1 MIEDLQG
8 NRLAQDP
15 NGYDSEGLVAMPDG
29 SFRVSDEY
37 GPFITHFTASG
48 RAIARLSPLD
58 GSLPRELVNRVP
70 NRGMEGLTI
79 TPNGRMLVGIMQ
91 SALQQTDLNGSN
103 AKNIVPVRVV
113 TYDLRTHALHEY
125 LFLLDDPKADG
136 TAVSEIA
143 AVSNNT
149 FLVDER
155 DGNFP
160 APGGYKKLWKI
171 SLNGATDVG
180 PAGHVQG
187 ATYDA
192 AHGGLLIGGK
202 TIEALTVGEKT
213 ADAAATLAQAGI
225 TPVSSTLFL
234 DVDALLLSLDDFGI
248 AGVTNAAPPWQLQSK
263 ISPATGHQD
272 NGEYLEID
280 MDKVSPSTG
289 AAQTSTATATIHVTK
304 G

>member
-29 SFRVSDEY
+29 SFWVSDEY

-160 APGGYKKLWKI
+160 APA
-171 SLNGATDVG
+171 ATRSCGRSVSTGRPTSG
-180 PAGHVQG
+180 PP
-187 ATYDA
+187 ATSRA
-192 AHGGLLIGGK
+192 PPTTPH
-202 TIEALTVGEKT
+202 TVGC
-213 ADAAATLAQAGI
+213 
-225 TPVSSTLFL
+225 
-234 DVDALLLSLDDFGI
+234 
-248 AGVTNAAPPWQLQSK
+248 
-263 ISPATGHQD
+263 
-272 NGEYLEID
+272 
-280 MDKVSPSTG
+280 
-289 AAQTSTATATIHVTK
+289 
-304 G
+304 